1 MHPWFARASV
11 AIIDVFQLS
20 YFVESKPY
28 NPNNV
33 LSLYITLVF
42 YSIIFLLLYLYFHRY
57 FSSLYNE

>member
-28 NPNNV
+28 NTNNV
-33 LSLYITLVF
+33 LSLYIILVF
-42 YSIIFLLLYLYFHRY
+42 YSFYSLLITIFL
-57 FSSLYNE
+57 FSSLFFFSL